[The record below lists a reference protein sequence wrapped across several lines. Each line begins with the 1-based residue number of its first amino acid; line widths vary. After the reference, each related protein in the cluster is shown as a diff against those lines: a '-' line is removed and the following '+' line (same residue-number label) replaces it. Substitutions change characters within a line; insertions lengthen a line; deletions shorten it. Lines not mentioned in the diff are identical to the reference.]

1 MPINF
6 WQFAGIVFIV
16 LCIADAITLI
26 IMEGVTSPSTLFMKS
41 INIINLVEALILSGL
56 VVIATKILER
66 Y

>member
-16 LCIADAITLI
+16 LCIADAIRLFL
-26 IMEGVTSPSTLFMKS
+26 MEGITSPYTLFMQS
-41 INIINLVEALILSGL
+41 VSIINLIEALILSGL
-56 VVIATKILER
+56 VVLATKILER

>member
-16 LCIADAITLI
+16 LCIADAIMLVV
-26 IMEGVTSPSTLFMKS
+26 MEGVTSPYTIFTQSV
-41 INIINLVEALILSGL
+41 NIINLIEALILSGL

>member
-16 LCIADAITLI
+16 LCIADAIMLVV
-26 IMEGVTSPSTLFMKS
+26 MEGVTSPYNIFMQS
-41 INIINLVEALILSGL
+41 VNIINLIEALILSGL